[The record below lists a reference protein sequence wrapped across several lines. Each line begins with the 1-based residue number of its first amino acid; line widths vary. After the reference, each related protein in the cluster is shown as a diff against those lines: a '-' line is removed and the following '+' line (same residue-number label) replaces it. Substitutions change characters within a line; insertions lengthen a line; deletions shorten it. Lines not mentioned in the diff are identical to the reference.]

1 MNQAVVFRIYLAR
14 QALQEAVQHTSDPLP
29 FTRMR
34 LIWALDN
41 AIELLLCTLLPEMGV
56 RVERNWSLQK
66 MMEELAGKKSLLQS
80 HRTPIER
87 LRRLRDRVQ
96 HDGIIPS
103 PEDVRQAAVQAESF
117 IRDAVREVLGKELEK
132 VSPAELIQDE
142 KAREHLLEAEKS
154 LQNNDYR
161 LAVREAAVAFDLG
174 WTSFRLHS
182 SPRWRRHLGEE
193 LVNEIANAAKNAAR
207 AGSQEIKMF
216 ARKFAEELERS
227 HVRQKL
233 EELIEPLELAR
244 YGVDMSI
251 YTRFKQVTPRV
262 YWTFGREEPHIF
274 EPNDWAPSKL
284 DAMFAIDF
292 ACTALLQLQ
301 AWFGKEGC
309 EKQK

>member
-1 MNQAVVFRIYLAR
+1 
-14 QALQEAVQHTSDPLP
+14 
-29 FTRMR
+29 
-34 LIWALDN
+34 
-41 AIELLLCTLLPEMGV
+41 
-56 RVERNWSLQK
+56 
-66 MMEELAGKKSLLQS
+66 
-80 HRTPIER
+80 
-87 LRRLRDRVQ
+87 
-96 HDGIIPS
+96 
-103 PEDVRQAAVQAESF
+103 
-117 IRDAVREVLGKELEK
+117 
-132 VSPAELIQDE
+132 
-142 KAREHLLEAEKS
+142 
-154 LQNNDYR
+154 
-161 LAVREAAVAFDLG
+161 
-174 WTSFRLHS
+174 
-182 SPRWRRHLGEE
+182 
-193 LVNEIANAAKNAAR
+193 
-207 AGSQEIKMF
+207 MF
-216 ARKFAEELERS
+216 ARKFAEELEKS